1 VCPLRN
7 KRTGLFEDCGLS
19 IGLILEQYPFY
30 YSKKHSHIDIDLAST
45 CRIMAQ
51 LPLATEAIVS
61 IIFGILQLAIGLAS
75 LWQQRYFRPSNRT
88 LRCALG
94 FFYL

>member
-1 VCPLRN
+1 
-7 KRTGLFEDCGLS
+7 
-19 IGLILEQYPFY
+19 
-30 YSKKHSHIDIDLAST
+30 
-45 CRIMAQ
+45 MAQ

-88 LRCALG
+88 LCCALG